1 MDKRTTEKEKIPFLL
16 VACQIVVA
24 LQRTGIVY
32 SCPDCRDRFVCRLAR
47 ALQFIRKDCK
57 QPVCTCIPLGEQ
69 PARLRCRTGGQLCLL
84 RNGRVDEKP
93 ADIYHCRAHLYY
105 NRCIGVAQRTDLLQ
119 HHLSGGDDTRLLV
132 PLLVIT
138 DYHRYGQMQRLRTVF
153 AKMQGGVHQRK
164 GAHCGLQPLRGVH
177 GLHRYVPARS
187 HQPLPNPPPWGGDSI
202 QR

>member
-1 MDKRTTEKEKIPFLL
+1 MDKRTTEKEEISLFILS
-16 VACQIVVA
+16 CQIVVA
-24 LQRTGIVY
+24 LQRTGIVH
-32 SCPDCRDRFVCRLAR
+32 SCPDCGDRFVCRFAR

-57 QPVCTCIPLGEQ
+57 QPVCARIPLGEQ

-105 NRCIGVAQRTDLLQ
+105 NRCIGVAQRADLLQ

-164 GAHCGLQPLRGVH
+164 GTYGGLQPLRGVH

-187 HQPLPNPPPWGGDSI
+187 HQP
-202 QR
+202 